1 MLVEINLLPKK
12 ERKNRGV
19 LIIILTSLLLGI
31 LCGILY
37 FWQYQTHQSQL
48 HALEQEYEAMAQ
60 TIELEQQ
67 RVVNLE
73 DSNSVNQLAEKVKW
87 ADQYPVKSIPLLK
100 HLIGFLPERGFVES
114 FSYTEDGTVS
124 FEVRF
129 DKTEEAAYYL
139 NELSTTEV
147 ITDALVTSLEAAPE
161 EEETEQ
167 TIDNGTEQLNYE
179 PRYIGAYELT
189 LNLSAVKKLKANGDL
204 PSEDE
209 VKSE

>member
-19 LIIILTSLLLGI
+19 LLIILSSLLLGI

-37 FWQYQTHQSQL
+37 FWQYQTYQSQIN
-48 HALEQEYEAMAQ
+48 ALEQEYEAIMQ
-60 TIELEQQ
+60 TIEVEQE

-87 ADQYPVKSIPLLK
+87 ADQYPVKSIPLLR
-100 HLIGFLPERGFVES
+100 HLIGFLPERGFIES
-114 FSYTEDGTVS
+114 FSYTEDGTVDL
-124 FEVRF
+124 EVRF

-139 NELSTTEV
+139 NELSSTEV
-147 ITDALVTSLEAAPE
+147 IANALVTSLEAAPE
-161 EEETEQ
+161 EEETEE
-167 TIDNGTEQLNYE
+167 TIDNSTEQLNYE

-189 LNLSAVKKLKANGDL
+189 LNLPVVKQLKANGDL
-204 PSEDE
+204 LSEEE
-209 VKSE
+209 VKAK